1 MKDRKVPMRRCV
13 GCMVSKEKKDLV
25 RIACYEGNLSVDLT
39 GRAKGRGA
47 YLCRDTSSC
56 WEKAYKKKAL
66 ERSLGMPISEEQ
78 KAEIFSKLN
87 DLTDKSQNE

>member
-47 YLCRDTSSC
+47 YLCRDNSSC
-56 WEKAYKKKAL
+56 WEKAYKKIAL